1 MIHLWDSSRD
11 SVTTAKLFQTR
22 NGISGAKCSPK
33 HYTQSTVTNPK
44 QCIRSWHNIASG
56 TELMPVEVSCT
67 WPQIIG
73 RDQTYRY
80 YVMRWSSLKHYWH
93 VTLRLYII
101 AKRTAMDSQPL
112 LPQLSMLYVHMYPA
126 DDPMKNEQ
134 TPSTVKYTSTF
145 VQQYITCNP

>member
-1 MIHLWDSSRD
+1 MIHPWDSSRD
-11 SVTTAKLFQTR
+11 FATTAKLRQAR
-22 NGISGAKCSPK
+22 NGISGTKCSPK
-33 HYTQSTVTNPK
+33 HYTQSTDPV
-44 QCIRSWHNIASG
+44 QCLRLQHTIASG
-56 TELMPVEVSCT
+56 TELMPVEIRCT
-67 WPQIIG
+67 CPKTIG
-73 RDQTYRY
+73 RDQICRS
-80 YVMRWSSLKHYWH
+80 YVMRWSSPKHYWH